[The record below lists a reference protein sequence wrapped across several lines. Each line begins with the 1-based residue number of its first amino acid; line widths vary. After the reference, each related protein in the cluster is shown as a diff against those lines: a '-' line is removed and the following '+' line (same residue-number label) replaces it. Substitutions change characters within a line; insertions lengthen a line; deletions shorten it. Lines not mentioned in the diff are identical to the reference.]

1 MNMCE
6 PTCLAGRDVA
16 SGPAHFH
23 VIRNLL
29 VNEIAKLAVIGIITT
44 RVLLQSWPNIGFS
57 LTYFIV
63 NFVHLELF
71 FCTLYLF

>member
-1 MNMCE
+1 MFTGLTGDGE
-6 PTCLAGRDVA
+6 STLAQI
-16 SGPAHFH
+16 H

-29 VNEIAKLAVIGIITT
+29 VNEIAKLAVIWIITT

-71 FCTLYLF
+71 FLT